1 MKKLII
7 VATKVTGGKGGISS
21 ALVGYIDGLETKGI
35 TPIVVTSHDKNML
48 FSWLKAFFKIMFLS
62 LKYRNKAVF
71 WFHCG
76 PWLSLFRKF
85 TLAVIPRL
93 CGALTIGHIHSPT
106 FSDYLQKS
114 AMSQLLTKLAIFP
127 YQHLVALTPWWK
139 LLFIQH
145 GIKKTITI
153 SGNPNSQD
161 FCDIAQQ
168 YMLKPKPIA
177 KDKKPIQILT
187 MARLVEGK
195 GIDLVIKSLCKLPK
209 HFQLVIAGDGQLAP
223 ELKSLVNQLD
233 LSHRV
238 TFLGWVTGSQKQ
250 ALLSQA
256 DIFCL
261 PSTYDSFG
269 MVFIEAMAFDLPVVA
284 YDWGPIKDV
293 VTPDVGLCCKQACST
308 EVAAHLLNISH
319 ELTRYS
325 GNGPKR
331 VLTEYTPQVV
341 CENIVILLR

>member
-1 MKKLII
+1 MKQLII

-21 ALVGYIDGLETKGI
+21 ALVGYIDGLKAKGI
-35 TPIVVTSHDKNML
+35 KPIVVTSHDKNML
-48 FSWLKAFFKIMFLS
+48 FSWLKALFKIMFLS
-62 LKYRNKAVF
+62 IKYRNKAVF

-85 TLAVIPRL
+85 TLAIIPRL

-114 AMSQLLTKLAIFP
+114 AISQLLTKLAISP
-127 YQHLVALTPWWK
+127 YQHLIALTPWWK
-139 LLFIQH
+139 SLFIQH
-145 GIKKTITI
+145 GIKKTITV
-153 SGNPNSQD
+153 SGNPNSQAY
-161 FCDIAQQ
+161 CDVAQQ
-168 YMLKPKPIA
+168 YLVNPKA
-177 KDKKPIQILT
+177 TEKDKKQIQILT

-195 GIDLVIKSLCKLPK
+195 GVDLVIMSLCELPE
-209 HFQLVIAGDGQLAP
+209 HFYLVIAGDGQLAP
-223 ELKSLVNQLD
+223 ELKALVNQLD

-238 TFLGWVTGSQKQ
+238 TFLGWVAGSQKQ

-269 MVFIEAMAFDLPVVA
+269 MVFIEAMAFGLPVVA

-293 VTPDVGLCCKQACST
+293 VTPDVGLCCKQACSN
-308 EVAAHLLNISH
+308 EVAAHLLTISND
-319 ELTRYS
+319 LTRYS

-341 CENIVILLR
+341 CENIAILIR